1 MSKRVVAER
10 VASGLETHRIEL
22 QDMLAALDNATLNS
36 NKRAEVAEHIR
47 RASHAVG
54 LARATLMGDN

>member
-1 MSKRVVAER
+1 MNKRAVAER
-10 VASGLETHRIEL
+10 IASGLETHRIEL
-22 QDMLAALDNATLNS
+22 RDMLAALDNATLNS
-36 NKRAEVAEHIR
+36 IKRVEAAEHIR